1 MSNILCA
8 ISDDINSGSSR
19 ISAVVF
25 SMEGKNHFI
34 APEYGCIAPLRML
47 LLKQSDPATWNRLQ
61 MLMDHDAERKTETD
75 YQKMFQ
81 VLTVDFKSLSQT
93 WKS

>member
-1 MSNILCA
+1 MC
-8 ISDDINSGSSR
+8 
-19 ISAVVF
+19 VVF

-81 VLTVDFKSLSQT
+81 VDFKSLSQT
-93 WKS
+93 RKSKY